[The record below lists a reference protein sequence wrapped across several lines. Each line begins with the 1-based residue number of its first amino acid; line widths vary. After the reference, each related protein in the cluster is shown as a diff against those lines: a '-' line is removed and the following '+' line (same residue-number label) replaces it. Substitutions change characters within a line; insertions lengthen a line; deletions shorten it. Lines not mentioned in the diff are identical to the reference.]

1 MLKKTIML
9 FSAIL
14 IFSSCARNVPSESE
28 ETETSTFATETT
40 QVVDT
45 SLTQTTSASSALPSS
60 TAITPAR
67 TQTATT
73 TAAATTAAPTTPA
86 TVQTTV
92 QTTLTIPPQ
101 TVSTPQVILP
111 QTSTAQ
117 QTVPSAS
124 TDFKQAVV
132 DLVNAERAKAGVGAL
147 AVLPSVEEAAQVRA
161 GELIISFSHTR
172 PNGTSCFTVLS
183 EFGVGY
189 SASGENIAAGQKTPQ
204 AVMES
209 WMNSSGHKANIL
221 NPDFT
226 HIGIGYAEGG
236 NYGTNWVQLFVKT
249 K

>member
-1 MLKKTIML
+1 
-9 FSAIL
+9 
-14 IFSSCARNVPSESE
+14 V
-28 ETETSTFATETT
+28 
-40 QVVDT
+40 
-45 SLTQTTSASSALPSS
+45 
-60 TAITPAR
+60 
-67 TQTATT
+67 TT
-73 TAAATTAAPTTPA
+73 TAAVTTAAPTTPA

-161 GELIISFSHTR
+161 SELIISFSHTR

-183 EFGVGY
+183 ELGVGY

-226 HIGIGYAEGG
+226 HIGVGYAEGG
-236 NYGTNWVQLFVKT
+236 NYGTNWVQLFVRT